1 VLVAL
6 FALGFV
12 AFNLVIASTLV
23 IAAYG
28 FDPTLLGARGALVE
42 RQLGTAGLLRWGAF
56 VDLLGYLCF
65 AAIVLYFVR
74 AAAGVGARVA
84 AFVGLSFALGGAI
97 GASILGTAGAWLLE
111 SPISDQ
117 SSLLAVRVAFATVEN
132 IVIIGVWG
140 TLGLFL
146 LGCWLV
152 WAGVSSR
159 PVSRTFG
166 YVGIVCGVGS
176 LAYAVRT
183 GITGATPVP
192 FAGPFDVLIML
203 GVGLLPVW
211 VLWFALRVWR
221 GEPLT
226 GRDHLAG

>member
-1 VLVAL
+1 VLAAL
-6 FALGFV
+6 FAFGFV

-28 FDPTLLGARGALVE
+28 FDPALLGARGALVE

-56 VDLLGYLCF
+56 IDLLGYLCY
-65 AAIVLYFVR
+65 AGIVLYFVR
-74 AAAGVGARVA
+74 GVAGVGARLA
-84 AFVGLSFALGGAI
+84 AFAGLSFALGGAI
-97 GASILGTAGAWLLE
+97 GAAILGTAGAWLLE
-111 SPISDQ
+111 APITDQ
-117 SSLLAVRVAFATVEN
+117 ASRHAVRVAFATVEN
-132 IVIIGVWG
+132 LVIIGVWG

-146 LGCWLV
+146 LGTWLV

-159 PVSRTFG
+159 SVSRTFG
-166 YVGIVCGVGS
+166 YVGIASGVGS

-183 GITGATPVP
+183 GVTGATPVP
-192 FAGPFDVLIML
+192 FSGPLDVLIMF

-226 GRDHLAG
+226 RQDQLAS